1 MTWCAPMRHPY
12 APSLP
17 HLLLCLALMALMA
30 LLTPPLWLGRA
41 AMWGWDRWR

>member
-17 HLLLCLALMALMA
+17 HLLICLALMA